1 MERRKEQVFQLN
13 AKKEEVKQVMKEMY
27 GGIGP
32 NGNKERMTHSERMR
46 RTVEEDRQEKGMSE
60 REERNA

>member
-46 RTVEEDRQEKGMSE
+46 RTVEEAGEGDE
-60 REERNA
+60 